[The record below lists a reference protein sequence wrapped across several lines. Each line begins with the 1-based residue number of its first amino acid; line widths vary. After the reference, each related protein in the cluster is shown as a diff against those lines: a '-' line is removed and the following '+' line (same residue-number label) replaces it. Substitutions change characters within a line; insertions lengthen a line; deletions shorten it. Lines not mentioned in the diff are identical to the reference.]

1 MAAHKSEIEK
11 SPDPEAKRKE
21 LEEFYTRMSSPLRT
35 AEKFGVLDVIDP
47 RETRAILC
55 DWIED
60 AWEVIEGDRCGLK
73 P

>member
-11 SPDPEAKRKE
+11 DPDPEAKRKE
-21 LEEFYTRMSSPLRT
+21 LEEFYAQLGSPLRT

-47 RETRAILC
+47 RETRGILC

-60 AWEVIEGDRCGLK
+60 AWEVIKGDRRGLRA
-73 P
+73 